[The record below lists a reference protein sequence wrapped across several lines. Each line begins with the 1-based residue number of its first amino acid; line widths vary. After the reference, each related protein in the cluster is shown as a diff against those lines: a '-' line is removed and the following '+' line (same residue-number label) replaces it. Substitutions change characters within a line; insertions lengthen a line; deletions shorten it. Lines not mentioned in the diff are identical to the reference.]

1 MNNYYRPCAVLLLLA
16 LALLVTCLRVHAQPS
31 RAIQART
38 GAAIVAW
45 HTAHLNV
52 RELTGNNDGPPIDQ
66 WLDLV
71 GSPRRSPW
79 CGATQGACQFALG
92 LPRPAAAGAAKSW
105 AVPARTYY
113 VRGVRGS
120 LDSLRAGHRVMFF
133 YSNLGRIGHIGAFVS
148 PLRPIRAGR
157 PARGWVV
164 VAGNTGTGGGRDGAG
179 IHQNF
184 YPAASLYAV
193 ANWSY

>member
-1 MNNYYRPCAVLLLLA
+1 MNNYYRPCLVVLLLA

-31 RAIQART
+31 RAVQARN

-71 GSPRRSPW
+71 GSPRRSAW
-79 CGATQGACQFALG
+79 CGATQGACQHDLR
-92 LPRPAAAGAAKSW
+92 LPMPREAGAAKNW

-120 LDSLRAGHRVMFF
+120 LDSLRAGHRVLFF
-133 YSNLGRIGHIGAFVS
+133 YSNLGRIGHITVAVAPGRSV
-148 PLRPIRAGR
+148 RKGR
-157 PARGWVV
+157 PARGWYTIG
-164 VAGNTGTGGGRDGAG
+164 GNTGAGGGRDGAG
-179 IHQNF
+179 VRTVF
-184 YPAASLYAV
+184 YPSDAIYATS
-193 ANWSY
+193 NWSY